1 MVDMGELKFRAS
13 GLIPAIIQDAQ
24 SGEVLMMAYMNREAL
39 EKTLQTGRTWFW
51 SRSRQQLWQK
61 GETSGHYQVVKEI
74 TADCDYDALLI
85 KVEQLGPGACHEG
98 YRSCFH
104 NPIELQ
110 GEEGPA
116 AAAQDEEPKPAFDAE
131 EVYGKRSPRILNELY
146 QVVKDRRTNPVEG
159 SYTNYLFAQG
169 LDKILK
175 KIGEEAAEVIIAA
188 KNPGVEELVYELADL
203 YYHTI
208 VLMVE
213 KGTDP
218 GAVFSELKSR
228 R

>member
-13 GLIPAIIQDAQ
+13 GLIPAIVQDAEN
-24 SGEVLMMAYMNREAL
+24 GEVLMMAYMNREAL

-51 SRSRQQLWQK
+51 SRSRQQLWEK
-61 GETSGHYQVVKEI
+61 GKTSGHYQIVKEVI
-74 TADCDYDALLI
+74 AECDYDVLLI
-85 KVEQLGPGACHEG
+85 KVEQQGAGACHEG

-104 NPIELQ
+104 NPVEFQ
-110 GEEGPA
+110 GGEGTV
-116 AAAQDEEPKPAFDAE
+116 AAAQDEEQEPVFDAE

-146 QVVKDRRTNPVEG
+146 EVVQDRRANPVEG
-159 SYTNYLFAQG
+159 SYTNYLFAKG

-188 KNPGVEELVYELADL
+188 KNPGVDELIYELADL

-208 VLMVE
+208 VLMAE

-218 GAVFSELKSR
+218 GAVFSELRSR

>member
-1 MVDMGELKFRAS
+1 MGELKFRES
-13 GLIPAIIQDAQ
+13 GLIPAIVQDANN
-24 SGEVLMMAYMNREAL
+24 GDVLMMAYMNREAL
-39 EKTLQTGRTWFW
+39 EKTLQTGKAWFW

-61 GETSGHYQVVKEI
+61 GETSGHYQEVKRVV
-74 TADCDYDALLI
+74 ADCDFDALLI
-85 KVEQLGPGACHEG
+85 QVEQEGPGACHDG

-104 NPIELQ
+104 NPVEYDGSEQ
-110 GEEGPA
+110 PVA
-116 AAAQDEEPKPAFDAE
+116 STTDESPIFDSE
-131 EVYGKRSPRILNELY
+131 EVYGRRSPRIINELY
-146 QVVKDRRTNPVEG
+146 ELAQHRRVNPVEG
-159 SYTNYLFAQG
+159 SYTNYLLTQG

-175 KIGEEAAEVIIAA
+175 KIGEEATEVVIAA
-188 KNPGVEELVYELADL
+188 KNPGVDELIYELADL

-218 GAVFSELKSR
+218 GAVFSELRSR

>member
-1 MVDMGELKFRAS
+1 MPR
-13 GLIPAIIQDAQ
+13 
-24 SGEVLMMAYMNREAL
+24 
-39 EKTLQTGRTWFW
+39 
-51 SRSRQQLWQK
+51 
-61 GETSGHYQVVKEI
+61 
-74 TADCDYDALLI
+74 
-85 KVEQLGPGACHEG
+85 
-98 YRSCFH
+98 
-104 NPIELQ
+104 
-110 GEEGPA
+110 
-116 AAAQDEEPKPAFDAE
+116 

-146 QVVKDRRTNPVEG
+146 EVVQHRRANPVEG

-208 VLMVE
+208 VLMAE

-218 GAVFSELKSR
+218 GAVFSELRSR

>member
-1 MVDMGELKFRAS
+1 MKVDMGELKFRES
-13 GLIPAIIQDAQ
+13 GLIPTIVQDAGN
-24 SGEVLMMAYMNREAL
+24 GEVLMLAYMNREAL
-39 EKTLQTGRTWFW
+39 EKTLQTGKTWFW
-51 SRSRQQLWQK
+51 SRSRQKLWQK
-61 GETSGHYQVVKEI
+61 GETSGHYQEVKSI
-74 TADCDYDALLI
+74 TADCDFDALLI
-85 KVEQLGPGACHEG
+85 EVEQKGPGACHEG

-104 NPIELQ
+104 NPVEYD
-110 GEEGPA
+110 GSAHTVASTSE
-116 AAAQDEEPKPAFDAE
+116 EEPTFDAE
-131 EVYGKRSPRILNELY
+131 EVYGKRSPKIINELFE
-146 QVVKDRRTNPVEG
+146 VVQNRRLNPVEG
-159 SYTNYLFAQG
+159 SYTSYLFTHG

-175 KIGEEAAEVIIAA
+175 KIGEEATEVVIAA
-188 KNPGVEELVYELADL
+188 KNPGVDELIYELADL

>member
-13 GLIPAIIQDAQ
+13 GLIPAIIQDAEN
-24 SGEVLMMAYMNREAL
+24 GEVLMLAYMNREAL

-51 SRSRQQLWQK
+51 SRSRQQLWEK
-61 GETSGHYQVVKEI
+61 GKTSGHYQVIKSI

-104 NPIELQ
+104 NPVEFD
-110 GEEGPA
+110 GEGGPA
-116 AAAQDEEPKPAFDAE
+116 AAAEEEEQEPAFDAE
-131 EVYGKRSPRILNELY
+131 EVYGRRSSRILDELY
-146 QVVKDRRTNPVEG
+146 KVVQDRRVNPVEG
-159 SYTNYLFAQG
+159 SYTNYLLTEG

-188 KNPGVEELVYELADL
+188 KNPGTEELIYELADL

-208 VLMVE
+208 VLMAA
-213 KGTDP
+213 KGAEP
-218 GAVFSELKSR
+218 GDVFSELKSR